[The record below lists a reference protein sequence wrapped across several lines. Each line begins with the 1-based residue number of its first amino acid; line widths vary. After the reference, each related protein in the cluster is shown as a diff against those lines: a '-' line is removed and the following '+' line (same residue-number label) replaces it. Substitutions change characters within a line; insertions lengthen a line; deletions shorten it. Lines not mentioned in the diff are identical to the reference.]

1 MKRNI
6 NEFTIDPTLIGV
18 DTHTTYQL
26 ALRQNNTINANNQVK
41 KTLIVA
47 TG

>member
-6 NEFTIDPTLIGV
+6 NEFTIDPKLIGV
-18 DTHTTYQL
+18 YTHTAYQL
-26 ALRQNNTINANNQVK
+26 ALRQNTTSNENNQVK

>member
-6 NEFTIDPTLIGV
+6 NEFTIDPKLIGV
-18 DTHTTYQL
+18 DTHTAYQL
-26 ALRQNNTINANNQVK
+26 ALRQNNTIDENNLVK